1 MRDIM
6 TVFESFIL
14 GLVQGLSEFLP
25 ISSSGHLA
33 LLQHYFGIDGDRV
46 LTFTVLLHLG
56 TLIAVF
62 IAYRQIIWGLIKEL
76 CLFIAEIFTGKGFH
90 LKKNNTRKLG
100 VMIIIAS
107 VPAAIVGLL
116 FDDYVEAAFT
126 SIIGIGACL
135 MITGALL
142 FVAEQISSGKRDLS
156 KANFRNSF
164 VIGLF
169 QAIALLP
176 GISRSGSTIVG
187 GLLLGFTRELAVTFA
202 FLISIPTV
210 LGAVVLEIPDV
221 IEQGFTGDLLA
232 PSIVGVFMAAVA
244 GFAAI
249 KIMIKLVTGKK
260 LYIFSIYTWV
270 IGVVVIIIE
279 LAHPLA

>member
-1 MRDIM
+1 M
-6 TVFESFIL
+6 TDFESFIL
-14 GLVQGLSEFLP
+14 GLVQGLTEFLP
-25 ISSSGHLA
+25 VSSSGHLA
-33 LLQHYFGIDGDRV
+33 LLQHYFGIDGDSV

-62 IAYRQIIWGLIKEL
+62 AAYRKIIWGLIKEL
-76 CLFIAEIFTGKGFH
+76 CSLIKEVFTGKGFN
-90 LKKNNTRKLG
+90 LRKNDTRKLG

-107 VPAAIVGLL
+107 VPAALAGLL
-116 FDDYVEAAFT
+116 LEKYIDATFS
-126 SIIGIGACL
+126 SIIGIGICL
-135 MITGALL
+135 IITGTLL
-142 FVAEQISSGKRDLS
+142 FFAERIGRGKRDLS

-164 VIGLF
+164 VVGLF

-210 LGAVVLEIPDV
+210 LGAVILKVPDA
-221 IEQGFTGDLLA
+221 IKEGIAGDMLV
-232 PSIVGVFMAAVA
+232 PSIIGVLVAAVA

-249 KIMIKLVTGKK
+249 KLMIKLVTGKK
-260 LYIFSIYTWV
+260 LYVFSIYTWAV
-270 IGVVVIIIE
+270 GVLVII
-279 LAHPLA
+279 LQLVK